1 MSYKYTCS
9 FCSFSGASSTDLN
22 IHILNGHTFSKRINV
37 EGVSLYYFSSTDELE
52 LFVDIAKKVSNIEI
66 PYTESGWYAIY
77 GDFKFGIQLRKFRSL
92 GDLKLD
98 LLHEIKVKELD
109 LLHEIEV
116 KEDEL
121 EVFREKKYKIIDK
134 VFSAVGQKNN
144 SLTRA

>member
-9 FCSFSGASSTDLN
+9 FCSFSGASNTDLN

-98 LLHEIKVKELD
+98 LLHEIKVKE
-109 LLHEIEV
+109 
-116 KEDEL
+116 DEL

-134 VFSAVGQKNN
+134 VFSTVGQKNN